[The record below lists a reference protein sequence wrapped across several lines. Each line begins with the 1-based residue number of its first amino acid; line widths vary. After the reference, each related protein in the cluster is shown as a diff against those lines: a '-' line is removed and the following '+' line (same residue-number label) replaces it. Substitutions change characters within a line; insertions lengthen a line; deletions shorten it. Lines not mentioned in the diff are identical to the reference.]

1 MPPGKVPGPEGPAR
15 NPMAAKAI
23 AVLKLSNKVKSVI
36 AYAQSVATSML
47 ANATSFPSPTP
58 TLANFQADVA
68 ALAAAETAVLARTK
82 GAVESRN
89 AKLAIVKSGLENL
102 KTYVQAVSD
111 AANPSNAAAM
121 IESAGMTLRKVTLH
135 DKALLSVKQ
144 GSVSGTLVLAAK
156 AAGKR
161 AAYGW
166 QYSTDQKTWTSLAP
180 TLQAKAG
187 VSGLTAGT
195 VYYFRV
201 QPLLPTG
208 EQNWSDLVSFM
219 VK

>member
-1 MPPGKVPGPEGPAR
+1 
-15 NPMAAKAI
+15 MAARAI
-23 AVLKLSNKVKSVI
+23 TVLKLSNKVKTVI
-36 AYAQSVATSML
+36 AQAQSVATSMA

-58 TLANFQADVA
+58 TLAAFQADIT
-68 ALAAAETAVLARTK
+68 ALATAETAVLARTK
-82 GAVESRN
+82 GSVEARN
-89 AKLAIVKSGLENL
+89 AKLAIVKSDLENL

-111 AANPSNAAAM
+111 TVNPSNAPAI

-135 DKALLSVKQ
+135 DKAHLAIKQ
-144 GSVSGTLVLAAK
+144 GSVSGTVVLAAK

-161 AAYGW
+161 AAYDW
-166 QYSTDQKTWTSLAP
+166 QFSTDQKTWTPVAP
-180 TLQAKAG
+180 TLQAKTG

-201 QPLLPTG
+201 QSLLPTG
-208 EQNWSDLVSFM
+208 EQNWSDLVAFM